1 MGKTLR
7 IVTIVCVL
15 LCCAVLVLRV
25 ALLSYYPKD
34 VKKTVM
40 TAALENA
47 LAEGRGDDAFTQKP
61 EIPYDSA
68 KEGHFFFDHLLCVPS
83 AGELQVTLRYNN
95 STLTDIA
102 EDMGLSGVPAG
113 DDERFS
119 FWLRSGNRVYPMS
132 ESIFD
137 KAFMYN
143 YVRAVFDGVDFTHA
157 ADGNTSG
164 YLYVD
169 VYFGEADTEKGV
181 PYGSL
186 LVYIPEAPVKEV
198 DLSK

>member
-7 IVTIVCVL
+7 IITIVCVL
-15 LCCAVLVLRV
+15 LCCAALVLRV
-25 ALLSYYPKD
+25 SLLSYYPKD
-34 VKKTVM
+34 VKKTLM

-61 EIPYDSA
+61 EIPYDSS

-95 STLTDIA
+95 STLRDIA
-102 EDMGLSGVPAG
+102 ADFGLPDVPAG
-113 DDERFS
+113 DDERLS
-119 FWLRSGNRVYPMS
+119 FWLRSGNKVYPVS
-132 ESIFD
+132 ESVFGT
-137 KAFMYN
+137 AFMYN
-143 YVRAVFDGVDFTHA
+143 YVRVVFDGVDFTHA
-157 ADGNTSG
+157 DDGNTLG

-169 VYFGEADTEKGV
+169 VYFGEADTEKEI
-181 PYGSL
+181 PYASL